1 MKSRTDLVH
10 SYVNIA
16 VNITIYHC
24 GGFYHHGSVLFIILL
39 EYINFVIL
47 FLLFL
52 GSSCGLTKQDSKV
65 SCDLLTPA
73 FRVLAFGII
82 NWSGCVENGLWAV
95 LCIGITRCP
104 LKPQRIMFTTLW
116 LGYWFKLFSE
126 RHIVMSRSHC
136 ACLLCICDNSL
147 SDCCYKHCNTAIS
160 VKHLANPTINLH
172 YFPFFL
178 QKCPRSL
185 TFNVIKWKQQWRHRF
200 W

>member
-1 MKSRTDLVH
+1 MRLLCSKNNWHWAKIIYVLSRQKKLVATSYTSCSYTQHLFNSLQNEIAGRSMKSRTDLVH

-24 GGFYHHGSVLFIILL
+24 GGFYRHGSVLFIILQ

-82 NWSGCVENGLWAV
+82 NWSGCVENGL
-95 LCIGITRCP
+95 
-104 LKPQRIMFTTLW
+104 
-116 LGYWFKLFSE
+116 
-126 RHIVMSRSHC
+126 
-136 ACLLCICDNSL
+136 
-147 SDCCYKHCNTAIS
+147 
-160 VKHLANPTINLH
+160 
-172 YFPFFL
+172 
-178 QKCPRSL
+178 
-185 TFNVIKWKQQWRHRF
+185 
-200 W
+200 